1 VKNAPDLACVN
12 KQAEQ
17 EVCWYWSPANTA
29 HSLHV
34 MLFTLLLTAPSCMQG
49 YLPRGIDQS
58 YISGFLARE
67 LTQAAA
73 RAADSSSS
81 SSSSSSGVNSP
92 SGAVLL
98 SKVVSKYSQ
107 LMCVDHLALAV
118 HKLAE
123 LQEQGTAGSSEVGA
137 QHSRLACSV

>member
-1 VKNAPDLACVN
+1 MSAAAHCHLTVLCLVVSAFV
-12 KQAEQ
+12 
-17 EVCWYWSPANTA
+17 VC
-29 HSLHV
+29 L
-34 MLFTLLLTAPSCMQG
+34 QG

-81 SSSSSSGVNSP
+81 SVSGP

-107 LMCVDHLALAV
+107 LMSVDHLALAV

-123 LQEQGTAGSSEVGA
+123 LQEHGTAGTSEVGA
-137 QHSRLACSV
+137 DNSIL

>member
-1 VKNAPDLACVN
+1 
-12 KQAEQ
+12 
-17 EVCWYWSPANTA
+17 
-29 HSLHV
+29 
-34 MLFTLLLTAPSCMQG
+34 MQG

-73 RAADSSSS
+73 RAADSSSNS
-81 SSSSSSGVNSP
+81 SVGGP

-107 LMCVDHLALAV
+107 LMGVDHLALAV

-123 LQEQGTAGSSEVGA
+123 LQEQGTAGTSEVGA
-137 QHSRLACSV
+137 HSRLACSLLALPGRSISTIRCCRQQGQETAPRA